1 MKIKEINLCDV
12 ADEWL
17 EIRRMYVKLS
27 TYEKYTNIITTH
39 LKPFF
44 KCHDSIDD
52 SSVFEYMK
60 NNIEEKKLSASMMH
74 SIRFTLKSILDYAEK
89 KYDYKHVEFQYIKL
103 PMYSKG
109 CSVLSNKE
117 MEQLVSYCF
126 YEQNSISTAIIISL
140 YGGLRL
146 GEICALSW
154 KDIDLSDGIITVNQT
169 VQRLKQRNSKLSKT
183 ALIISIPKSDTSY
196 RKVVIPQFL
205 QSYLIEY
212 YKHLGIKDGYILTGS
227 SKIADPRTIQYQF
240 KRVCHNLGFQTNFHT
255 LRHTYATNCVKS
267 GVDIKTLSEMLGHSD
282 ISITLSRYVHSS
294 IELKRLQVEK
304 IKIPTVMK

>member
-1 MKIKEINLCDV
+1 
-12 ADEWL
+12 
-17 EIRRMYVKLS
+17 
-27 TYEKYTNIITTH
+27 
-39 LKPFF
+39 
-44 KCHDSIDD
+44 
-52 SSVFEYMK
+52 
-60 NNIEEKKLSASMMH
+60 
-74 SIRFTLKSILDYAEK
+74 
-89 KYDYKHVEFQYIKL
+89 
-103 PMYSKG
+103 MYSKG